1 MMAHK
6 ITHGLVC
13 HPINPISIRELSMA
27 DCRFEDV
34 FKEHH
39 QELEQF
45 LRRQVGDPDMA
56 ADLLQDTFIRF
67 KPLYENPPGVQKVR
81 AYLFR
86 IARNL
91 VIDHFRREQ
100 VRRTDNVPEEEL
112 AEIPSEA
119 AGPDVL
125 AASQQR
131 LEAIRAAV
139 AQLPPRCREVFIMSR
154 VQGMTLAEIGEALGI
169 SPKTAFS
176 HFTRALQLLKT
187 QLEQGS
193 GL

>member
-1 MMAHK
+1 
-6 ITHGLVC
+6 
-13 HPINPISIRELSMA
+13 MA

-39 QELEQF
+39 KELEQF
-45 LRRQVGDPDMA
+45 LRRQVNDPDMA
-56 ADLLQDTFIRF
+56 ADLVQDTFIRF
-67 KPLYENPPGVQKVR
+67 KPLYEKPPGIQKVR

-100 VRRTDNVPEEEL
+100 IRCTDSVPEDIL
-112 AEIPSEA
+112 DEIPTEV
-119 AGPDVL
+119 AGPEVR

-131 LEAIRAAV
+131 LENIRAAV
-139 AQLPPRCREVFIMSR
+139 DQLPPRCRDVFIMSR
-154 VQGMTLAEIGEALGI
+154 VQGMTLAEIGSALNI
-169 SPKTAFS
+169 SPKTVFS
-176 HFTRALQLLKT
+176 HFTKALQLLKS
-187 QLEQGS
+187 QLDEGS